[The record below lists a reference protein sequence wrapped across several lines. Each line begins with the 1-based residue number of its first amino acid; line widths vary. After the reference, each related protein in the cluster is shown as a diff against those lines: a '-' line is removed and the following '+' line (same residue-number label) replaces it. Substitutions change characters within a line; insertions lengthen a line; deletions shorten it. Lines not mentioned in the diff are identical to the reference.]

1 MNQNHFGGN
10 NNGSD
15 SSNNNNSNRGNA
27 INPQH
32 QNLFAG
38 LPQNM
43 NYLLLNAARQQ
54 LGLGSNFAHGG
65 RDAMVHPGYIVGNR
79 NSHDQVRRIY
89 RPTANDVLFGRGR
102 PLQQHP
108 GNLRFH
114 KIINRNRQPYM
125 NSRKEDKV
133 RVAKKVLHEIKSTIN
148 SAGDNDTPGGRFL
161 KRTDI
166 GEDFWVEV
174 STEASIEKI
183 SHALRGRPRSESRN
197 YVGRESKS
205 GSSKRQAMDSSSSSV
220 VTSAAATV
228 NGGEDTFTNHIKSSV
243 TGNGERGSNSLNE
256 SLNAKQVPS
265 LPIQESTTVASSSST
280 NNTGIVN
287 LEQSTMAFSSQ
298 PQLQETMTNQR
309 TNLVS
314 QQQLLQP
321 QAIQMPNQFGSQQ
334 PQQQQQVL
342 QQIGDYHPLLNHQ
355 IQNHL
360 WQQSVQSQV
369 QNILQQAQQPHI
381 QHLALQQQQQQQQQQ
396 VNQDLQFQLSSL
408 GGPQQHQLHQP
419 PQQQQN
425 VQVPPSSSLS
435 SPLFNNALN
444 APKANSNRNANI
456 VAAAPA
462 SATNGSAIN
471 VAGGNLYGNGVIPA
485 SNNMTEQLILTAIA
499 MLGSQQQQ
507 SPNALN
513 PQLTREQQQ
522 QQQLSQS
529 LLLAALM
536 QGKEQNQQ
544 QSFQNHQHPP
554 PPPPSVPPP
563 AS

>member
-1 MNQNHFGGN
+1 M
-10 NNGSD
+10 
-15 SSNNNNSNRGNA
+15 
-27 INPQH
+27 
-32 QNLFAG
+32 
-38 LPQNM
+38 
-43 NYLLLNAARQQ
+43 
-54 LGLGSNFAHGG
+54 
-65 RDAMVHPGYIVGNR
+65 
-79 NSHDQVRRIY
+79 
-89 RPTANDVLFGRGR
+89 
-102 PLQQHP
+102 
-108 GNLRFH
+108 
-114 KIINRNRQPYM
+114 
-125 NSRKEDKV
+125 
-133 RVAKKVLHEIKSTIN
+133 
-148 SAGDNDTPGGRFL
+148 
-161 KRTDI
+161 
-166 GEDFWVEV
+166 
-174 STEASIEKI
+174 
-183 SHALRGRPRSESRN
+183 
-197 YVGRESKS
+197 
-205 GSSKRQAMDSSSSSV
+205 
-220 VTSAAATV
+220 
-228 NGGEDTFTNHIKSSV
+228 
-243 TGNGERGSNSLNE
+243 
-256 SLNAKQVPS
+256 
-265 LPIQESTTVASSSST
+265 
-280 NNTGIVN
+280 
-287 LEQSTMAFSSQ
+287 
-298 PQLQETMTNQR
+298 
-309 TNLVS
+309 
-314 QQQLLQP
+314 
-321 QAIQMPNQFGSQQ
+321 
-334 PQQQQQVL
+334 
-342 QQIGDYHPLLNHQ
+342 
-355 IQNHL
+355 

-381 QHLALQQQQQQQQQQ
+381 QHLALQQQQQQQ

-456 VAAAPA
+456 VATAPA

-522 QQQLSQS
+522 PQQLSQS